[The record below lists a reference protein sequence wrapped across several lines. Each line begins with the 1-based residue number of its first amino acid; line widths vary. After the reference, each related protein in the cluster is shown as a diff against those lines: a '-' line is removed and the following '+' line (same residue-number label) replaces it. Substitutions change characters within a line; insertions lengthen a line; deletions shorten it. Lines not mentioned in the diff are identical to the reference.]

1 MTALAAR
8 RFSAHSFPDARGV
21 LLGRVT
27 DEDRLYRGMK
37 DRFAYVVGV
46 RGATEFLYRGGVYQ
60 SGPDVLRVQQPGEM
74 YRELKRDGLL
84 TYDVVILD
92 LAQVDAARAAL
103 GKREL
108 VLASPVVAAAQAQAK
123 PLLALHAA
131 LVRDTAQLA
140 LESAI
145 AEAAL
150 AFVDLGTGH
159 RASVGRER
167 PAVRKARAYLLER
180 LAEPVRLDELADHVR
195 LDKYHLIRAFRAELG
210 AAPYEYLTHAR
221 IYRARELLRAG
232 CAPSAVAPAVG
243 YYDQSQLHR
252 HFLRIVGTTPG
263 RYARSARRER
273 GPSVPPLLREAS
285 AAVQKRFSQC
295 D

>member
-1 MTALAAR
+1 VTALAAR
-8 RFSAHSFPDARGV
+8 RFSAHSFPGASGV
-21 LLGRVT
+21 LLGRVA

-37 DRFAYVVGV
+37 DRFAYVVGA

-60 SGPDVLRVQQPGEM
+60 SGPDALRVQQPGEM

-92 LAQVDAARAAL
+92 LAQVDAARGAL

-108 VLASPVVAAAQAQAK
+108 VLASPVLAIGHAQAR

-131 LVRDTAQLA
+131 LVQETAQLA

-145 AEAAL
+145 AEAAM
-150 AFVDLGTGH
+150 AFVELGARQSET
-159 RASVGRER
+159 VGRER
-167 PAVRKARAYLLER
+167 PAVRKARAYLLEH
-180 LAEPVRLDELADHVR
+180 LAEPVRLDDLADHVR

-210 AAPYEYLTHAR
+210 APPYEYLTHAR
-221 IYRARELLRAG
+221 IHRARELLRAG
-232 CAPSAVAPAVG
+232 CPPATVAPAVG

-252 HFLRIVGTTPG
+252 HFLKIVGTTPG
-263 RYARSARRER
+263 KYARSTRRER
-273 GPSVPPLLREAS
+273 WPSAPPLLREAS
-285 AAVQKRFSQC
+285 AAVPKGF
-295 D
+295 